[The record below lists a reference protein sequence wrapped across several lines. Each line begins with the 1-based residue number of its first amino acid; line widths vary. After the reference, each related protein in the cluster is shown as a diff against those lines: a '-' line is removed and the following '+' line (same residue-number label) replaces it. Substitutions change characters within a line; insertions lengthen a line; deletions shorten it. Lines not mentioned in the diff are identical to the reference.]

1 MLRTVQTTEL
11 QIKVENKRKLEPH
24 VVVFAVLVAQDGEF
38 SD

>member
-1 MLRTVQTTEL
+1 MLRAVQTTEL
-11 QIKVENKRKLEPH
+11 QIKVENKRKLEPQ